1 MVMTLMTLA
10 LLAALELLSWDSVGS
25 IIKKKGGMDLYLQGV
40 AYNIINTGI
49 FGPMLY
55 ELVSNRWMSP
65 PFTAPGRLAMVLA
78 IVVGHSIGYYCA
90 HRAMHM
96 RSLYWAHRFHHR
108 FNMFVVPVTAN
119 AVSIAEFAIAYM
131 LPFIVGAQLLRPDR
145 MSMFIAVGIVSLNN
159 LLIHTPLLADAS
171 AKLVPWLFVSTADHM
186 DHHKRLTT
194 HYAAPTI
201 SVDRML
207 ACVFGKPASWNKQ
220 FDAAEQLPEGA
231 TTTKKKA

>member
-10 LLAALELLSWDSVGS
+10 LLAVLELLSWDGVRS
-25 IIKKKGGMDLYLQGV
+25 IVKKKGGMGLYLQGV

-65 PFTAPGRLAMVLA
+65 SFTAPGRLAMVLA

-90 HRAMHM
+90 HRAMHT
-96 RSLYWAHRFHHR
+96 RSMYWAHRFHHR
-108 FNMFVVPVTAN
+108 FNVFVVPVTAN
-119 AVSIAEFAIAYM
+119 AVSFAEFTIAYM

-145 MSMFIAVGIVSLNN
+145 MSMFITVGIVSLNN

-201 SVDRML
+201 SIDRML
-207 ACVFGKPASWNKQ
+207 ACVFGKPASWNKE
-220 FDAAEQLPEGA
+220 FDAAEQVPDGS
-231 TTTKKKA
+231 TTTKKRA